1 MYRLTAVVTR
11 LLKGLWRD
19 KRTVFFVLFA
29 PLLVL
34 TLIYFI
40 INTTVTANIGVV
52 DLPYAL
58 SEALGEQAKEKGA
71 KLYPLKASQIEEV
84 LKNNQDDIA
93 IILEAKGEKILAYI
107 DSSSPSY
114 QKSLVF
120 LNEGL
125 GQYFEANLKNALEAH
140 QVTLERLIKNKIHS
154 NGILSVSLNLPK
166 RPSLELN
173 YLYGEKDGGLF
184 DHFGAG
190 IIGVF
195 VFLFVYL
202 LGGISFLGERIS
214 GTMAKMLSTPIRKE
228 EILLGYIVAFGFIGL
243 IQTALLSF
251 YVTYG
256 LKMAMLGSPY
266 LVILINCLTAFVALS
281 LGFLVSSLSK
291 SEFQL
296 IQTVPIIIV
305 PQVFLCGLFYTEGF
319 WERLSFLTPLR
330 YTVSALKAVILKG
343 ARLSDIS
350 SELLALV
357 AFFFL
362 FISINLVALR
372 KERKF

>member
-71 KLYPLKASQIEEV
+71 KLYPLKAGQIEEV

-93 IILEAKGEKILAYI
+93 IILEAKGEKILAHI

-125 GQYFEANLKNALEAH
+125 GN
-140 QVTLERLIKNKIHS
+140 
-154 NGILSVSLNLPK
+154 
-166 RPSLELN
+166 
-173 YLYGEKDGGLF
+173 
-184 DHFGAG
+184 
-190 IIGVF
+190 
-195 VFLFVYL
+195 
-202 LGGISFLGERIS
+202 
-214 GTMAKMLSTPIRKE
+214 
-228 EILLGYIVAFGFIGL
+228 
-243 IQTALLSF
+243 
-251 YVTYG
+251 
-256 LKMAMLGSPY
+256 
-266 LVILINCLTAFVALS
+266 
-281 LGFLVSSLSK
+281 
-291 SEFQL
+291 
-296 IQTVPIIIV
+296 
-305 PQVFLCGLFYTEGF
+305 
-319 WERLSFLTPLR
+319 
-330 YTVSALKAVILKG
+330 ILKQT
-343 ARLSDIS
+343 
-350 SELLALV
+350 
-357 AFFFL
+357 
-362 FISINLVALR
+362 
-372 KERKF
+372 